1 MHLIIMGAPGSGK
14 GSYAVELKKRYGIPH
29 ISTGDMFR
37 KAIAEGTELGKIAA
51 FYIND
56 GHLVPDDV
64 TIKIVKKRILEK
76 DCQEGFLF
84 DGFPRTIEQAKALTE
99 LLKELNIELDAAI
112 NLEIDEEIVKKR
124 IINRRMCRCG
134 QSYNLI
140 SCPPKK
146 EGICDICGATL
157 YVRDDDNL
165 ETITERLEVYNKV
178 TKPLVEYYDKLGK
191 LISVDSNRTIP
202 EVVEDIMKKLEA

>member
-51 FYIND
+51 FHIND

-64 TIKIVKKRILEK
+64 TIQIVKKRILEK

-84 DGFPRTIEQAKALTE
+84 DGFPRTIEQAEALTE

-112 NLEIDEEIVKKR
+112 NLEIDEEIVKTR
-124 IINRRMCRCG
+124 IINRRMCTCG

-140 SCPPKK
+140 SFPPKK

>member
-14 GSYAVELKKRYGIPH
+14 GSYAVELKKRYGIAH

-51 FYIND
+51 FHIND

-64 TIKIVKKRILEK
+64 TIQIVKKRILED
-76 DCQEGFLF
+76 DCQGGFLF

-99 LLKELNIELDAAI
+99 LLKELNIKLDAAI
-112 NLEIDEEIVKKR
+112 NLEVDEEIVKQR

-134 QSYNLI
+134 KSYNLI
-140 SCPPKK
+140 SCPPLK

-157 YVRDDDNL
+157 YIRDDDNL
-165 ETITERLEVYNKV
+165 ETVTERLEVYNNV
-178 TKPLVEYYDKLGK
+178 TKPLVEYYDKLGN
-191 LISVDSNRTIP
+191 LISVDSNRNID
-202 EVVEDIMKKLEA
+202 EVVQDIINKLEA

>member
-37 KAIAEGTELGKIAA
+37 KAIAEGTKLGKIAA
-51 FYIND
+51 FHIND

-64 TIKIVKKRILEK
+64 TIQIVKKRILEK

-84 DGFPRTIEQAKALTE
+84 DGFPRTIEQAEALTE

-112 NLEIDEEIVKKR
+112 NLEIDEEIVKTR

-140 SCPPKK
+140 SFPPKK